1 MGFSQGFCLSYSCLM
16 EFLGRGRCFL
26 QAGGY
31 SSRRAPKAQA
41 EPIQA
46 KQGWESA
53 CEGDRAGKA
62 RRCKEKPNTPCQC
75 TLVAHNPTVGGKIIA
90 TPYLQVA
97 LTPKV
102 TDKEQAPHPPSS
114 MLAILSSRLS
124 SALVNIELGGVGE
137 GCERRHHAMVLQ

>member
-1 MGFSQGFCLSYSCLM
+1 MKLHCLAVRFLYEFPRNPSCLMELSYSCLMGFSQGFCLSYSCLM

-31 SSRRAPKAQA
+31 SSRRASKAQA

-75 TLVAHNPTVGGKIIA
+75 TFVAHNPTLDY
-90 TPYLQVA
+90 YLRLVPTSASKPNAASPCLLQGFI
-97 LTPKV
+97 
-102 TDKEQAPHPPSS
+102 DI
-114 MLAILSSRLS
+114 LA
-124 SALVNIELGGVGE
+124 
-137 GCERRHHAMVLQ
+137 